1 MKRRTYSHISL
12 LNELKIYPRD
22 WHNYLGMNEETS
34 LNLLSLLTPII
45 KKQGMIM
52 REAATP
58 HERLPAT
65 LRFLATVRNYE
76 DLKYS
81 TSTKVWAHRSHLYH
95 CQSDEILQL
104 LFFSLI

>member
-1 MKRRTYSHISL
+1 
-12 LNELKIYPRD
+12 
-22 WHNYLGMNEETS
+22 MNEEIY
-34 LNLLSLLTPII
+34 LNLLSLLTPLI

-65 LRFLATVRNYE
+65 LFLATGRSYE

-81 TSTKVWAHRSHLYH
+81 TSTKVWAHRSYLHH
-95 CQSDEILQL
+95 CQIDEILQNVS
-104 LFFSLI
+104 FLIYN